1 MNYLAKEF
9 VCSYDWSDFNKDRE
23 HITREII
30 NGRVWF
36 KTGKHT
42 STAFVG
48 DVYKLYTSSDEPFK
62 YVMLV
67 GMSRQ
72 HPSERKAT
80 KNQGI
85 ELAATNAKMDPFMVT
100 KYVNVPTYKDF
111 AEICES
117 YINNIPYQFVRTR
130 EEAEEIEFEKNF
142 RFISEKYSSDQD

>member
-1 MNYLAKEF
+1 MGKEL
-9 VCSYDWSDFNKDRE
+9 VWSYDWSDFNKDRE

-30 NGRVWF
+30 NGRVWL

-48 DVYKLYTSSDEPFK
+48 DVYKLDASSDEPFN

-80 KNQGI
+80 KNEGI
-85 ELAATNAKMDPFMVT
+85 EIASINAKMDPFMT
-100 KYVNVPTYKDF
+100 IKYVNVPAYRDF
-111 AEICES
+111 AQIVEG

-130 EEAEEIEFEKNF
+130 EEANQINFDKQFDSLAQKYFDEFN
-142 RFISEKYSSDQD
+142 